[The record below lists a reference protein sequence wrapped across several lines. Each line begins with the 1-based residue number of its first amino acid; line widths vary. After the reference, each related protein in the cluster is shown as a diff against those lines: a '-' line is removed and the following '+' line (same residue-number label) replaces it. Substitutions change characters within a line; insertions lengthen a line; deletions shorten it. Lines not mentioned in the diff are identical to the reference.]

1 MLSLSSA
8 GARIIRVMADAEGGS
23 KTGVSQIF
31 PPQYSNCRAD
41 KNYPKKPHGHHHKE
55 VNAPRKTHYQHHNG
69 GNQDDA
75 KDQYYHCQY
84 FHTGRVRSL
93 ARHESPFKVALTV
106 SYLFLLS

>member
-1 MLSLSSA
+1 MPRGRL
-8 GARIIRVMADAEGGS
+8 IINIT
-23 KTGVSQIF
+23 TG
-31 PPQYSNCRAD
+31 
-41 KNYPKKPHGHHHKE
+41 
-55 VNAPRKTHYQHHNG
+55 G

-93 ARHESPFKVALTV
+93 ARPESPFKVALTV